1 MRVKSTNDISL
12 EDLRKLGTELGPDF
26 EIVVDESQRFYKSGD
41 APSWVRFFADADW
54 WIKLLA
60 AYAGLYIAEIVK
72 EAGKD
77 TWKNR
82 SRILSAGIAAGD
94 RVKQF
99 AVALGHLRNRL
110 AQKTRIEIG
119 LPFPDDYDGT
129 SLELVGTSVDE
140 LAVQVAV
147 FLHHLPALLDLMRS
161 EGLSRSTVA
170 TGLQLLLLPDLSLE
184 VSWQDSSL
192 KKQTRVVRL

>member
-1 MRVKSTNDISL
+1 MRVKSTEDISL
-12 EDLRKLGTELGPDF
+12 ENLRKLGTELGPDF
-26 EIVVDESQRFYKSGD
+26 EMVVDESQRFYKSGD
-41 APSWVRFFADADW
+41 APSWIRFFADADW

-60 AYAGLYIAEIVK
+60 AYAGLYVAEIVK

-77 TWKNR
+77 AWKNR
-82 SRILSAGIAAGD
+82 SRILPAVIAAGD

-110 AQKTRIEIG
+110 PQKTRIEIG

-129 SLELVGTSVDE
+129 SLELFGTSVDE
-140 LAVQVAV
+140 LAVQVAL

-184 VSWQDSSL
+184 VSWQGNSL
-192 KKQTRVVRL
+192 KKQIRLLRL